1 MKRVRGC
8 SHVATRDGNRED
20 RKGEIRLSEGLPSLE
35 YGHKS
40 RWLRGYGHTITGE
53 EMRVLDIDSSVNED
67 RIGMEGMPTSSES
80 EREVIR
86 TAAGGRS
93 WWSKVQRHGI

>member
-8 SHVATRDGNRED
+8 SHVAIRDGNREN

-40 RWLRGYGHTITGE
+40 R
-53 EMRVLDIDSSVNED
+53 
-67 RIGMEGMPTSSES
+67 
-80 EREVIR
+80 
-86 TAAGGRS
+86 
-93 WWSKVQRHGI
+93 